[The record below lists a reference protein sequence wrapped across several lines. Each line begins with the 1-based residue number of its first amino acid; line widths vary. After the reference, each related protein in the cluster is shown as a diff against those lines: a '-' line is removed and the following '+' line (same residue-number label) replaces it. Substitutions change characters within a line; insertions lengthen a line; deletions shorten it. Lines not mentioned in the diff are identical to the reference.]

1 MVGRPASFISFFIL
15 EASNWKMDSNYL
27 GHFNKRYVSI
37 KEFCRYMP
45 YHPQTVY
52 QDRNF
57 PGKVKDRGK
66 LFIDLKAC
74 EQYLKQNTVAP
85 PVPQNPVEL
94 LGALRD
100 GIMLGKKGG
109 LDKPV
114 SNKKTYWNYGKGF
127 TGIYIRKDSK
137 GRKRFYMWY
146 YQNGRRKR
154 ECIKDALNKEQAQI
168 ALLTKIDSLFKENY
182 GMADTKK
189 EILFKDYA
197 IEYMDYAK
205 ARKKSYKSD
214 ERYLS
219 NHLIPFF
226 GNSKLS
232 EITPLHVKG
241 FISKKLD
248 SGLKKSSINRYLQI
262 MRSLLNI
269 AKEDGYSVG
278 DNPVRQK
285 DLFDETEFRRKRIL
299 THEEELK
306 LFKESS
312 MHLKPVIRYALL
324 SGCRKQ
330 EILGLRRG
338 DIDLV
343 RDEITIRP
351 EINKTGKLDI
361 IPIHSELKKFLA
373 HHLSMNGK
381 SDSVFTYVDQA
392 TKELKP
398 LKDICNGFYNAC
410 RRAGIKDLQF
420 RDLRT
425 TAATRW
431 HERGVDPLI
440 ISRAV
445 LRHSS
450 FKMSE
455 DFYIHSSIQH
465 MKDALNG
472 AKIDTLLPHG
482 KTNEA

>member
-1 MVGRPASFISFFIL
+1 MS
-15 EASNWKMDSNYL
+15 SNYL
-27 GHFNKRYVSI
+27 DHFNKRYVSI
-37 KEFCRYMP
+37 KEFCDYMP

-52 QDRNF
+52 QDKSF
-57 PGKVKDRGK
+57 PGKVVDGGK
-66 LFIDLKAC
+66 RFIDLKAY
-74 EQYLKQNTVAP
+74 EQYLRQNTAVP
-85 PVPQNPVEL
+85 PIPQVPAEL
-94 LGALRD
+94 LETLKS
-100 GIMLGKKGG
+100 GIVSGKKGG
-109 LDKPV
+109 LNKPV
-114 SNKKTYWNYGKGF
+114 SNKKTYWNYGRGF
-127 TGIYIRKDSK
+127 AGIYIRKDSK
-137 GRKRFYMWY
+137 GRERFYIWY
-146 YQNGRRKR
+146 YQGAKRKR
-154 ECIKDALNKEQAQI
+154 EVVKEALNKEQAEI
-168 ALLTKIDSLFKENY
+168 ALLSKVDSLFKKNH
-182 GMADTKK
+182 GIGDTKK

-197 IEYMDYAK
+197 VEYMDYAR
-205 ARKKSYKSD
+205 ARKKSHKSD

-226 GNSKLS
+226 GDSKLS

-269 AKEDGYSVG
+269 ANEDGYSVG
-278 DNPVRQK
+278 DNPVRQR
-285 DLFDETEFRRKRIL
+285 DLFDESEFRRKRIL

-312 MHLKPVIRYALL
+312 THLKPVIRYALL

-330 EILGLRRG
+330 EILGLQRG
-338 DIDLV
+338 DIDMDK
-343 RDEITIRP
+343 DEITIRP
-351 EINKTGKLDI
+351 EINKSGKLDI
-361 IPIHSELKKFLA
+361 IPIHSELKKFLV
-373 HHLSMNGK
+373 HHLGMNGK

-392 TKELKP
+392 TKEVKP

-410 RRAGIKDLQF
+410 RRAGIKGLQF
-420 RDLRT
+420 RDLHT

-431 HERGVDPLI
+431 HEKGVDPLV

-465 MKDALNG
+465 MRNTLNG
-472 AKIDTLLPHG
+472 AKLTLD
-482 KTNEA
+482 